1 MYKMPGP
8 PNWGTRHLFVWQL
21 AGIPSIRIFAWQP
34 NVIPRQMKHYPL
46 LFTLALG
53 GAACEGH
60 HSSTSRDTAKAHA
73 PVAAVREITDTAQY
87 IATGNP
93 DTALALFLYKEAYAY
108 NYDLHKDEY
117 VRWYTERSKI
127 RRVYNNMFAA
137 HADYEH
143 RLVAADNNSRV
154 FLNAVRMRV
163 FDDFKRNRAL
173 NDTLETAFLFRIRD
187 KVFYELLNKIK
198 DNPQKLKKHRE
209 LAHQLLNQW

>member
-1 MYKMPGP
+1 
-8 PNWGTRHLFVWQL
+8 
-21 AGIPSIRIFAWQP
+21 
-34 NVIPRQMKHYPL
+34 MKYFPL
-46 LFTLALG
+46 VLTLAVG

-60 HSSTSRDTAKAHA
+60 HSSSGRDSAQVHA
-73 PVAAVREITDTAQY
+73 PVIVVNEITDTAQY

-108 NYDLHKDEY
+108 NYDIHKEEY

-127 RRVYNNMFAA
+127 RRMYNSMFAA
-137 HADYEH
+137 HADREH
-143 RLVAADNNSRV
+143 RLTAADNNSRE
-154 FLNAVRMRV
+154 FLQSVRKRV
-163 FDDFKRNRAL
+163 FDDFKMNRAL
-173 NDTLETAFLFRIRD
+173 NDTMETAFLFRIRD